1 MAEEVKA
8 EINCL
13 WRDIFRKA
21 DKNDDNHITRDE
33 FFDYFGDDYM
43 TDKEL
48 NDLFDTIDS
57 NESSSIEVEEL
68 IAFFS
73 SGFDAYKDMF
83 KVIEDGHSEINKIL
97 QNLNKNYS
105 TLPEKEQF
113 KVRFFLTEYLNQIQ
127 LLHKPISTALNKIQK
142 IPAHRLSR
150 SEVLPEKK
158 LFSSKRHR
166 LETNSLQSE
175 ISRLSH
181 IVGKL
186 EKSKIYLN
194 FQEQLRVDKSQEPGN
209 VIFSREIHV
218 QEEHVDDFIE
228 ATKEYLH
235 ATKYEPD
242 CLYTYVKKEQKHCY
256 SLYSVWRSMD
266 SLSAHY
272 LKPHYR
278 THIKVTIDFL
288 VEPEK
293 INRMTIPNSWV
304 TRSSDH

>member
-1 MAEEVKA
+1 
-8 EINCL
+8 L

-33 FFDYFGDDYM
+33 FFDYFGDDYL
-43 TDKEL
+43 TDQEL
-48 NDLFDTIDS
+48 NELFDAIDS
-57 NESSSIEVEEL
+57 NENSSIEVEEL

-73 SGFDAYKDMF
+73 SGFDVYKDMF
-83 KVIEDGHSEINKIL
+83 KVIEDGHIEINKVL

-127 LLHKPISTALNKIQK
+127 LLHIPIQTAHNKIQK
-142 IPAHRLSR
+142 RPGSRLSR
-150 SEVLPEKK
+150 SEALPEKK
-158 LFSSKRHR
+158 LYSSKHVNRY
-166 LETNSLQSE
+166 ETNNLQSE

-194 FQEQLRVDKSQEPGN
+194 FQEQLRVDKSPEPGN
-209 VIFSREIHV
+209 VIFSREIHI
-218 QEEHVDDFIE
+218 QEDHVDDFID
-228 ATKEYLH
+228 ATKEYLE
-235 ATKYEPD
+235 ATKHEPD
-242 CLYTYVKKEQKHCY
+242 CLYTYVKKEQKHHY
-256 SLYSVWRSMD
+256 SLYSVWRSPD

-278 THIKVTIDFL
+278 THIKVTIDYL

-293 INRMTIPNSWV
+293 INRMTIPHSWV
-304 TRSSDH
+304 ERTPNH